1 MDLVLKMNNNVM
13 LHKKSPPKISVCIPT
28 YNRAETIEETVTSV
42 LFQEFEDFELLV
54 CIDGGTDKTEEV
66 LLKFNDSRLK
76 IIRNDTNIGYVPSM
90 HKLTKLSSTN
100 WIQFL
105 SDDDVLDKQFLKY
118 CWQVIEKRPDIGL
131 VITMSNLIDKEGN
144 LVHKETQRYIQKKD
158 YCEDIEDVIIFP
170 PKEML
175 GTFTMMSI
183 PMLNG
188 KYCEILPLSFPGC
201 IFNKKYLNAVGGSD
215 VELYYGHD
223 TLVCSCIST
232 IAPCAYIDKP
242 LLNFRIHLNSISNKM
257 STSIEGVKQYF
268 LFIDKFI
275 IFLQDEDIEI
285 FQIKAKLLKAYER
298 NFFAFN
304 GRLLGIASKA
314 NNFSQKIGIVRKNL
328 ELVFNQ
334 IPEARYNIKNQF
346 IILVAYIVP
355 SKLIT
360 KLGLLYYKYCKR

>member
-1 MDLVLKMNNNVM
+1 MDLVLNMNNNVM
-13 LHKKSPPKISVCIPT
+13 PHKKCPLKISVCIPT

-42 LFQEFEDFELLV
+42 LFQEFEYFELLV
-54 CIDGGTDKTEEV
+54 CIDGGTDKTEEL
-66 LLKFNDSRLK
+66 LLKYNDSRLK

-131 VITMSNLIDKEGN
+131 VMAGSNFIDKEGN
-144 LVHKETQRYIQKKD
+144 FIHQIKRKFIQKED
-158 YCEDIEDVIIFP
+158 YCEDMADVIIFP

-188 KYCEILPLSFPGC
+188 KYNEILPISFPAC

-223 TLVCSCIST
+223 TLVCSCISS

-242 LLNFRIHLNSISNKM
+242 LFNFRIHLNSISNTM

-275 IFLQDEDIEI
+275 FFLQNKNIEI
-285 FQIKAKLLKAYER
+285 FEIENKLLCTFER
-298 NFFAFN
+298 NFFALN

-314 NNFSQKIGIVRKNL
+314 NNYAQQINL
-328 ELVFNQ
+328 VKTNLKLFFEKMPQ
-334 IPEARYNIKNQF
+334 ARYNIKNQF
-346 IILVAYIVP
+346 VILLAYLIP
-355 SKLIT
+355 SKVIR
-360 KLGLLYYKYCKR
+360 KIGLVYLKNIKK